1 MECVASWRKCDFQ
14 PVRIS
19 ARRSGREVRRGGRVQ
34 IRCRRHLPGMS
45 GKGLTRLALLVMTA
59 LLGAGLILAAHDA
72 PRWGDV
78 SAQPAAVRTPP

>member
-1 MECVASWRKCDFQ
+1 
-14 PVRIS
+14 
-19 ARRSGREVRRGGRVQ
+19 
-34 IRCRRHLPGMS
+34 MS

-59 LLGAGLILAAHDA
+59 LLGAGLILAALDA